1 MILWYL
7 SYILLFLG
15 LFLFF
20 LTKVIQRKNTY
31 RLEKRTNKKPTVAIF
46 IPARDESTVIESLL
60 CSIESQTYSVNPSH
74 IYIIVENEDDPS
86 IEIAHRH
93 HVNVFIRKKLNL
105 QTKGYALAELI
116 EDLCTKNIYY
126 DVYFIFDADN
136 ILEKNFIEEMLKDYK
151 KGFAVSTGYRA
162 LKNTNSYFS
171 VSAGLTFFLVN
182 EIRNR
187 ASLKNHGNLILSGTG
202 YYIDGKYIK
211 EWGTFPFHSLTE
223 DYESSL
229 YYTLEGIST
238 NYNENAIFYDEQPE
252 KYSVSLKQRS
262 RWVKGYFE
270 NWMGY
275 QKRLRK
281 KQKEHPYNEGS
292 IFEMRMGIL
301 PVIFL
306 VVSIL
311 LMLLLTFCSLFS
323 FRWITVFFLFLF
335 CALVYAF
342 LVLITALLLGMA
354 GKKMKL
360 SKTVQIQV
368 LLYHP
373 IFLISYIHAVL
384 VALFK
389 KDLKWEKIE
398 RIEEV

>member
-20 LTKVIQRKNTY
+20 FTKFIQRKNTY
-31 RLEKRTNKKPTVAIF
+31 RFEKRTKKKPVVAIL
-46 IPARDESTVIESLL
+46 IPARDESKVIESLL
-60 CSIESQTYSVNPSH
+60 LSIERQTYKVNPSH
-74 IYIIVENEDDPS
+74 IYIIVESEDDPS
-86 IEIAHRH
+86 VEIAHRH
-93 HVNVFIRKKLNL
+93 HMNVFVRKKLDL
-105 QTKGYALAELI
+105 QTKGYALAEII
-116 EDLCTKNIYY
+116 EDLVSKEIYY
-126 DVYFIFDADN
+126 DCYFIFDADN
-136 ILEKNFIEEMLKDYK
+136 VLEENFMEEMIKDYQ

-162 LKNTNSYFS
+162 LKNTDSYFS

-187 ASLKNHGNLILSGTG
+187 ASLKNQGNLILSGTG

-211 EWGTFPFHSLTE
+211 EWGTFPFRSLTE

-229 YYTLEGIST
+229 YYTVEGIST

-262 RWVKGYFE
+262 RWVKGYFQ
-270 NWMGY
+270 NWLGY
-275 QKRLRK
+275 QKKLK
-281 KQKEHPYNEGS
+281 EKEKEHPHNEGS

-306 VVSIL
+306 VVAIL
-311 LMLLLTFCSLFS
+311 LMMILEFCSIFS
-323 FRWITVFFLFLF
+323 FHWYTFFSLFLF
-335 CALVYAF
+335 CVLVYAM
-342 LVLITALLLGMA
+342 LVLITAVLLWMA

-360 SKTVQIQV
+360 SKKIQIQV
-368 LLYHP
+368 LFYHP
-373 IFLISYIHAVL
+373 IFLISYIHAVFI
-384 VALFK
+384 AIIK

-398 RIEEV
+398 RL